1 MPSTFLWAGRPAGR
15 WLLLFL
21 LLSTVAAV
29 AQTPKT
35 TWIDA
40 APASAAA
47 RVSVSGLTQFRA
59 VRFQTLAMRTALQ
72 AASAP
77 RKGAKINQGIVLSL
91 PLPDGSSQ
99 RFQVTETAVLHPRLA
114 ALYPRIKTY
123 SAQSL
128 DDPTTTAHLD
138 LTPTGFHAQIL
149 TGATTVYIDPAA
161 PGDTVNHRVFY
172 RSAMRQGG
180 AACLT
185 TDVKRKLPP
194 TTNQLRANGAQ
205 LRTYRL
211 AVACTGEYAIT
222 KGGTKAAALA
232 GIVTTINRVNG
243 IYEQE
248 LAIQLQMVPT
258 NEALIFL
265 DPATD
270 PYTNTNASDLLTE
283 NQRTTDALI
292 GSANYDLGH
301 VFGTRVGGLAYVGT
315 VCNASFKAG
324 GTTGQAD
331 PSGDAFAV
339 DFVAHELGHQFGADH
354 TFNGT
359 TGFCT
364 SSRAASWAYEPGSG
378 GSIMSYAGLC
388 APQNIQPSSFPYF
401 HSRSRDQILDYV
413 TAFGTCAQITG
424 SGNLP
429 PVVDAGGNFSIPA
442 RTPFTLTGTG
452 SDPNGDAVSY
462 IWEQND
468 MGPAG
473 NPTTP
478 AGDAPLFR
486 FLPPSAS
493 TSRTFPDLA
502 SLLSAT
508 TLPPGELLP
517 TYARRLHFRL
527 VARDQQRPAGGTDYD
542 TTSVA
547 VIGTAGPF
555 TVAPVGASWQ
565 ADTDQQ
571 VNWAVAATDQAP
583 INATQ
588 VDILLSTDG
597 GLTFPI
603 TLAAATPNDG
613 CQIISVPASL
623 NTTTARIKVQA
634 TENIF
639 FAISPQNFSIQAI
652 TAPTFYLTPSCLPGG
667 ILALC
672 PGTSTTL
679 GLNIGQTGGFA
690 GDVAL
695 SAADVPAGVTV
706 NFAPSSVAVGSTT
719 AVSIAVGTAATPGT
733 YSLLIKG
740 TSGSLVQEQRVSLVI
755 EQVITQVPQPTSP
768 DATLQTSQRPRF
780 GWNNLPGAMAYE
792 VQIATDV
799 TFLNIVASQINLSD
813 PTFTP
818 TQELAAG
825 ARYFWRVRGRSVCGV
840 GPYSIPILFQTSPSV
855 CQSIVATR
863 VPVSISAG
871 PNAEAAAVINIS
883 STERVSNI
891 RVRNVVIT
899 APNADGLILT
909 LTSPSGRQ
917 ATLLARACAGTANL
931 NTSFDDQAAALI
943 CPPESGVAV
952 RPVSPLANL
961 INDLAAGDWTLAIR
975 NQSTGQATL
984 TGWALELCT
993 IPTVLSNT
1001 VVSAVPAD
1009 LEVFPNPSEGIFE
1022 VNLNNNQ
1029 RGPVTMLITDAIG
1042 RTIRSE
1048 TLPKMADHLSYRL
1061 DLSTVSRGI
1070 YHLRLTSAQG
1080 TSIRRLVRK

>member
-1 MPSTFLWAGRPAGR
+1 M
-15 WLLLFL
+15 
-21 LLSTVAAV
+21 
-29 AQTPKT
+29 
-35 TWIDA
+35 
-40 APASAAA
+40 
-47 RVSVSGLTQFRA
+47 
-59 VRFQTLAMRTALQ
+59 
-72 AASAP
+72 
-77 RKGAKINQGIVLSL
+77 LSL

-99 RFQVTETAVLHPRLA
+99 RFQVTETAVLPPRLA

-128 DDPTTTAHLD
+128 DDPKTTAQLD
-138 LTPTGFHAQIL
+138 LTPAGFHAQIL
-149 TGATTVYIDPAA
+149 MGATTVYIDPAA

-172 RSAMRQGG
+172 RSAMRRGG
-180 AACLT
+180 EACLT

-194 TTNQLRANGAQ
+194 TNQLRANGAQ

-222 KGGTKAAALA
+222 KGGTKADALA

-248 LAIQLQMVPT
+248 LAIQLQLVPT
-258 NEALIFL
+258 NDALIFL

-315 VCNASFKAG
+315 VCDASFKAG

-413 TAFGTCAQITG
+413 TAFGTCAQATG
-424 SGNLP
+424 SGNQP
-429 PVVDAGGNFSIPA
+429 PVVDAGGNFRIPA
-442 RTPFTLTGTG
+442 RTPFTLSGKS
-452 SDPNGDAVSY
+452 SDPDGDAVSY
-462 IWEQND
+462 TWEQND
-468 MGPAG
+468 LGPAG
-473 NPTTP
+473 NPAAP
-478 AGDAPLFR
+478 VGDAPLFR

-493 TSRTFPDLA
+493 ASRTFPDLA
-502 SLLSAT
+502 GLLSGNA
-508 TLPPGELLP
+508 LPPGELLP
-517 TYARRLHFRL
+517 AYARRLHFRL
-527 VARDQQRPAGGTDYD
+527 VARDQRRPAGGTDYD

-547 VIGTAGPF
+547 VVSTAGPF
-555 TVAPVGASWQ
+555 TVAPEGTGWQ
-565 ADTDQQ
+565 PGNDQQ
-571 VNWAVAATDQAP
+571 VSWAVAATDQAP

-597 GLTFPI
+597 GLTFPT

-613 CQIISVPASL
+613 CQIVRIPAGL
-623 NTTTARIKVQA
+623 NTTTARIKIQA

-639 FAISPQNFSIQAI
+639 FAISPQNFSIQALS
-652 TAPTFYLTPSCLPGG
+652 APTFYLTPACLPGG
-667 ILALC
+667 FLALC

-679 GLNIGQTGGFA
+679 SLNVGQTGGFA

-706 NFAPSSVAVGSTT
+706 DFAPSPVAVGGT
-719 AVSIAVGTAATPGT
+719 AAVRIAVGTAALPGT
-733 YSLLIKG
+733 YSLLLKG

-755 EQVITQVPQPTSP
+755 EQVVTQAPQPTSP

-780 GWNNLPGAMAYE
+780 GWNSLPGAIAYE
-792 VQIATDV
+792 VQVATDV
-799 TFLNIVASQINLSD
+799 SFLNIVASQTSLSELA
-813 PTFTP
+813 FTP

-825 ARYFWRVRGRSVCGV
+825 ARYFWRVRGRSVCGA
-840 GPYSIPILFQTSPSV
+840 GPYSTPILFQTSPSV

-863 VPVSISAG
+863 IPVSIAAG
-871 PNAEAAAVINIS
+871 PNAEATAVITVA
-883 STERVSNI
+883 STERVSNV
-891 RVRNVVIT
+891 RVRNVAVT

-909 LTSPSGRQ
+909 LTSPSGRE
-917 ATLLARACAGTANL
+917 ATLLARACAGTSNL
-931 NTSFDDQAAALI
+931 NISFDDQAAALI
-943 CPPESGVAV
+943 CPPASGSTV

-961 INDLAAGDWTLAIR
+961 INDPAAGDWTLAIR

-984 TGWALELCT
+984 TGWTLELCT
-993 IPTVLSNT
+993 IPTVLSST
-1001 VVSAVPAD
+1001 VVSTAFAN
-1009 LEVFPNPSEGIFE
+1009 LEVFPNPSEGVFE
-1022 VNLNNNQ
+1022 VNLNNDQ
-1029 RGPVTMLITDAIG
+1029 RGPVMMLVTDAIG

-1048 TLPKMADHLSYRL
+1048 TLLKMADQLSYRL

-1080 TSIRRLVRK
+1080 TSMRRLVRK